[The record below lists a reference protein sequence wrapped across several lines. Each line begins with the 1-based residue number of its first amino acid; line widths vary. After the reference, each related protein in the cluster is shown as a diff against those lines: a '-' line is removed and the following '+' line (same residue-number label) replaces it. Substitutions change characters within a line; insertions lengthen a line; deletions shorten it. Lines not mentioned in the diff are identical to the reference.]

1 MTIDHLIAPYKLQRP
16 VLTGSGLDGAFDSR
30 AVDVPF
36 VFFHNGRWH
45 MTYVGFD
52 GTGYQTALAV
62 SDDLVHWEPQGV
74 VLPRGSARGWD
85 SVGMACTWILRD
97 DDLYGPQTLKKIDGK
112 YWMFYHAYPRPGY
125 EAGGAEIG
133 LAWTEDEAL
142 RDWHFHGPPV
152 FSWRDGNAWDRGGL
166 YKSCVIERDGTF
178 YMFYNA
184 KNVDLEDDGP
194 VGWREQTGLATS
206 TDMIHW
212 TRFGEAPVLPVT
224 PGAWDSVFASDP
236 WVTWDSREKQWVMF
250 YYGFNGIQAMDGV
263 AVSRDLRHWEKF
275 PAPIL
280 TTGAGGDLDSKY
292 AHKPAVAWLDG
303 ALYHFY
309 CACRPAR
316 PEDRARNG
324 GEFRCLSVARS
335 TPWANE

>member
-1 MTIDHLIAPYKLQRP
+1 MCSI
-16 VLTGSGLDGAFDSR
+16 
-30 AVDVPF
+30 
-36 VFFHNGRWH
+36 
-45 MTYVGFD
+45 
-52 GTGYQTALAV
+52 
-62 SDDLVHWEPQGV
+62 
-74 VLPRGSARGWD
+74 
-85 SVGMACTWILRD
+85 C
-97 DDLYGPQTLKKIDGK
+97 
-112 YWMFYHAYPRPGY
+112 
-125 EAGGAEIG
+125 
-133 LAWTEDEAL
+133 
-142 RDWHFHGPPV
+142 PPV

-212 TRFGEAPVLPVT
+212 TRFGETPVLPVA

-236 WVTWDSREKQWVMF
+236 WVAWDSREKQWVMF

-280 TTGAGGDLDSKY
+280 TTGAGGYLDGKY

-303 ALYHFY
+303 ALYN
-309 CACRPAR
+309 CARRAASLRQDLMICGSEEPKALPVKKELPAVEYIFV
-316 PEDRARNG
+316 PSPPWVM
-324 GEFRCLSVARS
+324 FMPS
-335 TPWANE
+335 T